1 MNEFI
6 VDFICK
12 MQIIL
17 ILGLEPYYT
26 ASRIFKKKKIG
37 PSQFFFIQN

>member
-1 MNEFI
+1 MNVFI

-12 MQIIL
+12 MQVIR

-26 ASRIFKKKKIG
+26 ASRIFEKIKKG
-37 PSQFFFIQN
+37 PSQKKLIQN